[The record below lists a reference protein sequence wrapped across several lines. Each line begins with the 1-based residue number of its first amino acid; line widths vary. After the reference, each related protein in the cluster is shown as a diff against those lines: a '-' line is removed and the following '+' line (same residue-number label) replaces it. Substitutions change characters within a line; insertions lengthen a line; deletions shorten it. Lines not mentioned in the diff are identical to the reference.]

1 MEIKDI
7 LVTVVLIFIFKYL
20 ITKWRK
26 SSKFP
31 PGPPSIPVF
40 GSIPFMPGRG
50 IEKFVSDYVASFG
63 PVTGAYAG
71 SYPSVM
77 INDWKLAK
85 SLFSKEEFAG
95 RLR

>member
-1 MEIKDI
+1 MEIRDI
-7 LVTVVLIFIFKYL
+7 LVTIVLVFIFKFL
-20 ITKWRK
+20 LDKLRK

-31 PGPPSIPVF
+31 PGPPSVPIF
-40 GSIPFMPGRG
+40 GSLPFMPGRG

-63 PVTGAYAG
+63 PVTGIQAG
-71 SYPSVM
+71 SYPGVM

-85 SLFSKEEFAG
+85 SLFSKEEFSG